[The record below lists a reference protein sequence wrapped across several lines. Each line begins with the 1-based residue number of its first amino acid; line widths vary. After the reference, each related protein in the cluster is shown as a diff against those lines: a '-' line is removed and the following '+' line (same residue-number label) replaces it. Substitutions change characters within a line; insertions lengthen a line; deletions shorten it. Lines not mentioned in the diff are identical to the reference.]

1 MNRLWMLSAVVGAV
15 FLSAGAE
22 CGGTPTPTLTR
33 LKADVFQLRCGAT
46 GCHGGANPARGL
58 DLVTDPHAALVGV
71 ESVVDPAQKYVVAG
85 NIDDS
90 LLLKVLRGPVAS
102 ADGENDCRQM
112 PPGFAL
118 ADDDIAAVEAWIAD
132 GATDD

>member
-1 MNRLWMLSAVVGAV
+1 MNRLLVIVSLVGAV
-15 FLSAGAE
+15 VLVAGAD
-22 CGGTPTPTLTR
+22 CGGAPAPTLST
-33 LKADVFQLRCGAT
+33 LKADVFQPRCGAT

-71 ESVVDPAQKYVVAG
+71 ATVVDPGQRYVVAG
-85 NIDDS
+85 NVDDS

-102 ADGENDCRQM
+102 PDGANDCRQM

-118 ADDDIAAVEAWIAD
+118 SADDVAAVEAWIAD
-132 GATDD
+132 GAKND